1 MSAGQQ
7 SESKIQNPKSKM
19 SITVAHSPDA
29 DDAFMFH
36 ALANHKIDTGWLTIN
51 HELCDIETLNQRAKR
66 NELEVT
72 AVSFHAYPYIADK
85 YVITRAGASMGDR
98 YGPILV
104 SKEPLNPAELNGKKV
119 AVPGPLTSATLAMR
133 LYNNDVEL
141 VNLPFNQVQHAVLDG
156 RVDAGVIIHEGQVT
170 YNDLKLFKVV
180 DLGEWW
186 HTKYE
191 LPLPLGCNV
200 ARRDLG
206 NEVIAQFSK
215 CFSASIKYALEHR
228 QEALDYALTYGRGLD
243 RSRADKFVGMYVN
256 DYTIDIGDR
265 GMQAVRLFLKLGRER
280 GFITSNAEPEW
291 I

>member
-1 MSAGQQ
+1 M
-7 SESKIQNPKSKM
+7 E
-19 SITVAHSPDA
+19 ITVAHSPDA

-36 ALANHKIDTGWLTIN
+36 ALANNKVDTGWLTIK
-51 HELCDIETLNQRAKR
+51 HELCDIETLNQRAKK

-98 YGPILV
+98 YGPVLV
-104 SKEPLNPAELNGKKV
+104 SKEPINPAELKGKRV
-119 AVPGPLTSATLAMR
+119 GVPGPLTSATLAMR
-133 LYNNDVEL
+133 LYNDDVEL
-141 VNLPFNQVQHAVLDG
+141 VQLGFDKVQHAVLDG
-156 RVDAGVIIHEGQVT
+156 TIDAGVIIHEGQVT

-186 HTKYE
+186 YTKYE

-206 NEVIAQFSK
+206 NDVIAQFSK
-215 CFSASIKYALEHR
+215 CFSASIKYALENR
-228 QEALDYALTYGRGLD
+228 EEALDYALTYGRGLD
-243 RSRADKFVGMYVN
+243 RGRADKFVGMYVN

-265 GMQAVRLFLKLGRER
+265 GMKSAKLFLQLGRER
-280 GFITSNAEPEW
+280 GFVTSNAEPEW

>member
-1 MSAGQQ
+1 MP
-7 SESKIQNPKSKM
+7 EPKT
-19 SITVAHSPDA
+19 ITVAHSPDA

-104 SKEPLNPAELNGKKV
+104 SKEPLNPAELTGRKV

-133 LYNNDVEL
+133 LYNDDVEL

-156 RVDAGVIIHEGQVT
+156 SVDAGVIIHEGQVT

-256 DYTIDIGDR
+256 DYTIDIGET
-265 GMQAVRLFLKLGRER
+265 GMKAARLFLKLGRER
-280 GFITSNAEPEW
+280 GFITSSAEPEW

>member
-1 MSAGQQ
+1 MP
-7 SESKIQNPKSKM
+7 EHKT
-19 SITVAHSPDA
+19 ITVAHSPDA

-36 ALANHKIDTGWLTIN
+36 ALANDKIDTGQLTIK

-72 AVSFHAYPYIADK
+72 AVSFHAYPYIADE

-98 YGPILV
+98 YGPIV
-104 SKEPLNPAELNGKKV
+104 VTREPINPADLDGKKV

-133 LYNNDVEL
+133 LYNDSVEL
-141 VNLPFNQVQHAVLDG
+141 VNMDFNEVQKAVLDG

-170 YNDLKLFKVV
+170 YNDLKLFKLV

-186 HTKYE
+186 HTKHE

-206 NEVIAQFSK
+206 EEVIAQFSK
-215 CFSASIKYALEHR
+215 CFGASIKYALENR
-228 QEALDYALTYGRGLD
+228 EEALDYALSFGRGLD

-256 DYTIDIGDR
+256 DYTVDIGEK
-265 GMQAVRLFLKLGRER
+265 GMKAARLLLKLGRER
-280 GFITSNAEPEW
+280 GFVTSNAEPEW